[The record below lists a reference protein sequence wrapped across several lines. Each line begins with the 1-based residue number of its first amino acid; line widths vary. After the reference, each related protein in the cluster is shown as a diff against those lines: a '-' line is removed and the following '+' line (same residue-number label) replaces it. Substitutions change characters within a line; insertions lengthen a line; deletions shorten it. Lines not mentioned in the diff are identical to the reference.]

1 MALHL
6 LPENHWLSSRSTIG
20 IVSED
25 AIESTET
32 GNEKVRDKL
41 FACPYLKRDPCE
53 YAGRQSCSKSGWTSI
68 HGVR

>member
-32 GNEKVRDKL
+32 GNEKVRD
-41 FACPYLKRDPCE
+41 
-53 YAGRQSCSKSGWTSI
+53 
-68 HGVR
+68 